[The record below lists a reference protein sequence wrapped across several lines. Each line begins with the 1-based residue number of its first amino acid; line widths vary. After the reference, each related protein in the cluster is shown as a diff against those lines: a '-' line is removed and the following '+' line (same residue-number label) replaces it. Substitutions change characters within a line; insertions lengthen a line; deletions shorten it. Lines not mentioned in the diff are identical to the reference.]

1 MSLGTVFAGS
11 LQLLWPARCAACDHG
26 VDDGTLFCFACAPS
40 LCPVLGACGGCALPR
55 GDRSW
60 PSGRCGL
67 CRRIPFP
74 FRAAAAS
81 YEYGAA
87 LAAAVLRMK
96 NGQRW
101 MARRLGPLLVP
112 ALMDALVRGGFGA
125 DDVIAPVP
133 LHARRLRERGF
144 NQALELARAARRD
157 VARTPTLRNSVS
169 RGLPRLERRLLQRT
183 RPTKPLGH
191 AGPSARVSELAGA
204 FAVTPVIVERVR
216 YRRVLLVDDVL
227 TTGATFS
234 ECAETLLGAGVHS
247 VHVLALARAV

>member
-1 MSLGTVFAGS
+1 MSFGALLAGS
-11 LQLLWPARCAACDHG
+11 LQLLWPARCAACDRG
-26 VDDGTLFCFACAPS
+26 VEDGTLFCAACAPS
-40 LCPVLGACGGCALPR
+40 LYPVLGACVGCALPR

-67 CRRIPFP
+67 CKRIPFP
-74 FRAAAAS
+74 FRAAGAS

-87 LAAAVLRMK
+87 LADAVVRMK

-125 DDVIAPVP
+125 DDVVAPVP

-144 NQALELARAARRD
+144 NQALELARAALRD
-157 VARTPTLRNSVS
+157 VARTPTV
-169 RGLPRLERRLLQRT
+169 RGGLPRGMPRLERRLLERT
-183 RPTKPLGH
+183 RATKPLGH
-191 AGPSARVSELAGA
+191 AGPSARMSEVAGA
-204 FAVTPVIVERVR
+204 FAVAPAVAERVR

-234 ECAETLLGAGVHS
+234 ECAETLLRAGARN